1 MRILASMLLISSFV
15 MAIPA
20 TALLRCDADLVQR
33 GMTHLEVVE
42 RCGAPVYELGWTD
55 YRYPGYLV
63 RVDEWTYELGDHRFR
78 RQLIFE
84 NGRLLRIETRRKP
97 TGGLS
102 LLP

>member
-1 MRILASMLLISSFV
+1 MRMLISMV
-15 MAIPA
+15 LALTLPA
-20 TALLRCDADLVQR
+20 AVSAQALLRCDADLVQR

-42 RCGAPVYELGWTD
+42 RCGVPVYELGWTD

-102 LLP
+102 LLR